1 MDFETQVA
9 VARIEAAEARNAEL
23 NRLMDGVVKDG
34 NKPNGLFIETVE
46 MSLAWYTANDARLAL
61 NAVYDDVRVAP
72 DFPPQHVLNVLN
84 RRFQVTEIEDWC
96 EQLRAKGGPR
106 VKPGWLRDQ
115 VTWGLVHK
123 DRPLD
128 PKVLQAAV
136 LMDAD
141 RPVSRV
147 KSGLLAA

>member
-9 VARIEAAEARNAEL
+9 VARIEAAQARNDEL
-23 NRLMDGVVKDG
+23 NRLVGGLVSEG
-34 NKPNGLFIETVE
+34 NTPDGLFIETAE
-46 MSLAWYTANDARLAL
+46 MSFAWYTANDARIAL
-61 NAVYDDVRVAP
+61 NAVYDDVRVTP

-84 RRFQVTEIEDWC
+84 RRFQVTEIEAWC

-106 VKPGWLRDQ
+106 VKSGWLREQ
-115 VTWGLVHK
+115 VTWGIVHE

-147 KSGLLAA
+147 KDGLLAA

>member
-1 MDFETQVA
+1 M
-9 VARIEAAEARNAEL
+9 
-23 NRLMDGVVKDG
+23 
-34 NKPNGLFIETVE
+34 
-46 MSLAWYTANDARLAL
+46 
-61 NAVYDDVRVAP
+61 
-72 DFPPQHVLNVLN
+72 LNVLN
-84 RRFQVTEIEDWC
+84 RRLQVTEIEDWC
-96 EQLRAKGGPR
+96 EQLRGKGGPR

-141 RPVSRV
+141 RPVSRI